1 MIVGLPKEIKEQ
13 ENRVGLTPAGVNG
26 LVNAG
31 HTVYVEK
38 SAGLG
43 SSFAD
48 AEYEAQGAIMLD
60 SAEEVWAKAEMIVKV
75 KEPLESEYKYFREG
89 LIIFTYLHLAAFP
102 ELTKALVD
110 AGTIGIAYETVEL
123 TGHKLPLLAPMSGI
137 AGRMAIQHAA
147 IFLETIRGG
156 QGLLIDGVPGV
167 KPAEVVIVGAGNVG
181 TAALRRAVGLGCR
194 VTILDINLDRLT
206 YLDDVYNGRIETV
219 YSNNYNLMEACKT
232 ADVVVGAVLIP
243 GAKAP
248 KLITEEIVKAMKP
261 GSVIV
266 DIAIDQGGSVETV
279 DAPTTHQDPIF
290 VKHDVIHYAVA
301 NVPGAVSKTGTLALT
316 NATFRYTMALANK
329 GWKKAL
335 QDDPA
340 LAKGANTINGK
351 VTYEAVA
358 HDLGYDYVPVSEF
371 LEEEFA
377 TI

>member
-13 ENRVGLTPAGVNG
+13 ENRVGLTPAGVHD
-26 LVNAG
+26 LVKAG

-38 SAGLG
+38 NAGVG

-48 AEYEAQGAIMLD
+48 EEYVAQGAEILD
-60 SAEEVWAKAEMIVKV
+60 KAADVWAKADMIVKV

-123 TGHKLPLLAPMSGI
+123 ADHKLPLLAPMSGI

-147 IFLETIRGG
+147 NHLETIRGG

-194 VTILDINLDRLT
+194 VTILDVNLDRLT
-206 YLDDVYNGRIETV
+206 YLDDVYNGKIETL
-219 YSNNYNLMEACKT
+219 YSNSYNLMEAAKT

-248 KLITEEIVKAMKP
+248 KLVTEEMVKAMKP
-261 GSVIV
+261 GTVIV

-279 DAPTTHQDPIF
+279 DAPTTHQEPTF

-351 VTYEAVA
+351 VTYKAVA
-358 HDLGYDYVPVSEF
+358 EDLGYDYVPVADF
-371 LEEEFA
+371 L
-377 TI
+377 

>member
-26 LVNAG
+26 LVNSG

-38 SAGLG
+38 GAGLG

-48 AEYEAQGAIMLD
+48 EEYEAQGAILLN
-60 SAEEVWAKAEMIVKV
+60 SAEEVWEKAEMIVKV
-75 KEPLESEYKYFREG
+75 KEPLKSEYKYFREG
-89 LIIFTYLHLAAFP
+89 LVIFTYLHLAAFP
-102 ELTKALVD
+102 ELTEALVK

-123 TGHKLPLLAPMSGI
+123 PGHQLPLLAPMSGI

-167 KPAEVVIVGAGNVG
+167 KPAEIVIVGAGNVG

-194 VTILDINLDRLT
+194 VTVLDVNLERLT
-206 YLDDVYNGRIETV
+206 YLDDVYNGKIETL

-279 DAPTTHQDPIF
+279 DAPTTHENPTF

-329 GWKKAL
+329 GWKQAL
-335 QDDPA
+335 KDDPA

-358 HDLGYDYVPVSEF
+358 HDLGYDYVPVAEF
-371 LEEEFA
+371 LD
-377 TI
+377 